1 MNSTLTQHF
10 IPTINGTA
18 TTNKE
23 KITQFTQTL
32 LPSSPPLTDTSD
44 ITNENTYP
52 EPIPGNTTTTK
63 QQVERA
69 IGKLAPNK
77 APGPD
82 EITNRVLKE
91 TSGILQEHIPILAQ
105 ANIDARHYP
114 AAFRNTLMIL

>member
-1 MNSTLTQHF
+1 MNSTPTQHF

-18 TTNKE
+18 TTNEE

-32 LPSSPPLTDTSD
+32 LPSSPPITDTSD
-44 ITNENTYP
+44 ITNENAYP
-52 EPIPGNTTTTK
+52 EPIPGNTTITK

-91 TSGILQEHIPILAQ
+91 TSGILSEHIQILAQ
-105 ANIDARHYP
+105 ASIDAGHFP
-114 AAFRNTLMIL
+114 TAFRNTLMIL